1 MDCPEGGK
9 RYAATAAARGGRSSA
24 RRHARG
30 QDTSHSGNTSLPAA
44 LRRQHLLALHCA
56 RTRWVSLLPFY
67 NILIQINSNYI
78 NVIPQHAPLLK
89 VCLLPLVLLFLLLHS
104 SSSSS
109 LLLLLLLLLLL

>member
-24 RRHARG
+24 RRHAARG

-67 NILIQINSNYI
+67 KTNSNYI
-78 NVIPQHAPLLK
+78 NVIPQHAP
-89 VCLLPLVLLFLLLHS
+89 S
-104 SSSSS
+104 
-109 LLLLLLLLLLL
+109 